1 MEKKPHITVANSRNS
16 GPGPLALAIS
26 LSCLAIH
33 PSAGFGA
40 TVQADRAHAAY
51 VKSVTAKY
59 PKKCKGAIAGMSG
72 VCVLASTSPKL
83 KTQFFLRK
91 AKGAPEVQP
100 VTPNAFNRLN
110 PGEYLLYTE
119 SDLDRLHE
127 RRITISPG
135 ALSIVQTATL
145 KFNPTGKQYY
155 RIQHYQDANGL
166 DGRGCSATVMKQGV
180 RALLP
185 GNYQV
190 NLVNDEGQNQPQ
202 CLSGGTTINVMAG
215 QGLSLNV
222 RKVAEQTIPA
232 ENSFK
237 HPNGVSSLAS
247 ISRFGADIQQ
257 LGLLPKWRSLNG
269 IHNPHHSALD
279 ALVLSGIGTQQF
291 IVPFKYRPKQRECG
305 ISLANAG
312 LSAHV
317 LMTDC
322 TFQGRKLT
330 GFRVNPGNYY
340 TLNNRHGR
348 TAIEGNY
355 INNPIIVSGVNF
367 DFKGGN

>member
-1 MEKKPHITVANSRNS
+1 MEKNPRMTVANSRNT
-16 GPGPLALAIS
+16 GQGPLALAIS
-26 LSCLAIH
+26 LSCLALH
-33 PSAGFGA
+33 PSAGFGS
-40 TVQADRAHAAY
+40 TVQTDRTHAAY
-51 VKSVTAKY
+51 VKSVTANY
-59 PKKCKGAIAGMSG
+59 PKKCKGTIAGMSG
-72 VCVLASTSPKL
+72 LCVLASTAPKV
-83 KTQFFLRK
+83 KTQFFLRS
-91 AKGAPEVQP
+91 ARGAPAVQQ
-100 VTPNAFNRLN
+100 VTPNAFTRLN

-119 SDLDRLHE
+119 SELDHLHE
-127 RRITISPG
+127 RRITIGPG
-135 ALSIVQTATL
+135 ALGIVQTATL
-145 KFNPTGKQYY
+145 KFNSAGKQFF

-166 DGRGCSATVMKQGV
+166 NGRGCSSAVMKQGV
-180 RALLP
+180 RAVLP
-185 GNYQV
+185 DNYQV
-190 NLVNDEGQNQPQ
+190 NLVSDAGQSQAQ

-215 QGLSLNV
+215 QGLSVNV

-247 ISRFGADIQQ
+247 ISRFGADIQK
-257 LGLLPKWRSLNG
+257 LGLLPQWRSFGG
-269 IHNPHHSALD
+269 IHNPHDAALD

-305 ISLANAG
+305 ISLVQAG

-367 DFKGGN
+367 DLKGGN